1 MLAKIY
7 RHFNSRKSKAGPAE
21 LLVQVSSMIRYEI
34 VIANSSA
41 KYKVIIKNRK
51 QMNYS
56 SKLAEG
62 KVQ

>member
-1 MLAKIY
+1 MLAKINRY
-7 RHFNSRKSKAGPAE
+7 FNSRKSKAGPAE

-41 KYKVIIKNRK
+41 KYKVIIKNCK

-56 SKLAEG
+56 SK
-62 KVQ
+62 